1 MTLIN
6 SDGFIDVEKLEAVK
20 AELKTIGHT
29 AISEASLTCMRN
41 ELQTLKDELSEH
53 GDYAECERCGEFT
66 EIWAHDM
73 CDCCAHDM
81 GAA

>member
-1 MTLIN
+1 MTLLN
-6 SDGFIDVEKLEAVK
+6 SDGLIDVEKLEAVK
-20 AELKTIGHT
+20 AELKEIGHLVV
-29 AISEASLTCMRN
+29 SEASMNCMRDDMKK
-41 ELQTLKDELSEH
+41 LRDELSEH